1 MIFDIDK
8 KANKIIN
15 ERKKIAEDNALQSLS
30 LARKNEEFLSLEKEE
45 NSLIVEIAKT
55 EFEGKNSE
63 KLRENLE
70 KTQKNK
76 ENLLKKLNLSLK
88 IKYFC
93 EKCLDTGIISGK
105 NCECKK
111 KVINQILKKE
121 SGISNNFSFVDAKL
135 FSDEEKILFDKMKVW
150 CENFPNVKSKS
161 IFLSGEM
168 GVGKTFLCEAM
179 ANELINKNVFV
190 YFTTAFNLNNL
201 FSEFC
206 KTNNKEILDLLLS
219 CEVLFIDD
227 LGTEPIFRN
236 ITLNYLYLV
245 LNERL
250 ISGKA
255 VVINTNLMPDE
266 ILKRYGEHIFSRIMN
281 KQTGLVLCYKGKDRR
296 VNC

>member
-8 KANKIIN
+8 KANKVLK
-15 ERKKIAEDNALQSLS
+15 ERKKIAEDNALQNLS
-30 LARKNEEFLSLEKEE
+30 LARKNENFLSLEKEE
-45 NSLIVEIAKT
+45 NSLIIEIAKI
-55 EFEGKNSE
+55 EFEEKNSN

-70 KTQKNK
+70 KIQKNK
-76 ENLLKKLNLSLK
+76 DFLLKKLKLNLK
-88 IKYFC
+88 TNYFC
-93 EKCLDTGIISGK
+93 PKCSDTGIINGK

-111 KVINQILKKE
+111 RVINQILKEE
-121 SGISNNFSFVDAKL
+121 SGMASDFSFDDAKL
-135 FSDEEKILFDKMKVW
+135 FSDEEKILFDKMKAW

-179 ANELINKNVFV
+179 ANELIKKNVFV

-206 KTNNKEILDLLLS
+206 RTNNKEILDLLLS
-219 CEVLFIDD
+219 AEVLFIDD

-266 ILKRYGEHIFSRIMN
+266 ILERYGERIFSRVMN